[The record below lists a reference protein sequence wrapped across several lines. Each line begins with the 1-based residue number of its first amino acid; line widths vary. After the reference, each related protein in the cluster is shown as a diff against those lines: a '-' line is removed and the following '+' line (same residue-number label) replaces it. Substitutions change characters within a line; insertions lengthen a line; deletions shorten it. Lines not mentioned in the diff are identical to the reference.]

1 MVTTKS
7 QIDTAEVREVRGAFD
22 LWRSGKKHGR
32 EPIPPKLWRMAATLC
47 KTHSVNRVARY
58 LGLNH
63 TALKAE
69 ANRRSPGNR
78 RPGLPRRHH
87 EPAFVELTRDQVST
101 GIISGSSS
109 AEYVVEAPVHKDG
122 TPRIHVRGANVS
134 EVAALVRALRPDWPA
149 VPAGR
154 GMPLHP
160 KGWPGRDSGEAA

>member
-1 MVTTKS
+1 MYKTKS
-7 QIDTAEVREVRGAFD
+7 LTSSHKVREVQDAFEH
-22 LWRSGKKHGR
+22 WRSGKKHGR
-32 EPIPPKLWRMAATLC
+32 EAIPPKLWRMAATLC
-47 KTHSVNRVARY
+47 KTQSVNRMARY

-69 ANRRSPGNR
+69 ANRRSPWNR

-134 EVAALVRALRPDWPA
+134 EVAALVRALRDN
-149 VPAGR
+149 
-154 GMPLHP
+154 
-160 KGWPGRDSGEAA
+160 GEAA